1 MKFCK
6 RAAAE
11 GAKVVVA
18 DIAQTPEAKELV
30 DGSDNLVYQECD
42 VSKWSDLQRLV
53 TVAKEKFGSTP
64 DVYVAGAGVFEPKW
78 SNFWHGMNLI
88 GGLNVDL
95 KLIGFPMKILKR
107 RTMHKCTSTL
117 VIRLSKFKDIS
128 ITVNYGD

>member
-30 DGSDNLVYQECD
+30 EGSENLVYQKCD
-42 VSKWSDLQRLV
+42 VSKWSDLHQLV
-53 TVAKEKFGSTP
+53 TVAKEKFGKTP

-78 SNFWHGMNLI
+78 SNFWHG
-88 GGLNVDL
+88 
-95 KLIGFPMKILKR
+95 
-107 RTMHKCTSTL
+107 TSC
-117 VIRLSKFKDIS
+117 
-128 ITVNYGD
+128 